1 MVDDEPTASREMPL
15 TQLAELQRA
24 FESALAEADPE
35 APVPGCGGWS
45 VRELAEHLG
54 SVHVW
59 AAGKVLGE
67 RLERPGSAAERGGAP
82 EARSL
87 AIRYR
92 ADAEL
97 LRTTLSSVPTDQPCQ
112 TFTGVGP
119 ASFWQRRQTHETL
132 IHLWDLS
139 QALGSAMP
147 DVQPAVWADCVAEVV
162 EVLHPRQ
169 LRLGRAKDPQECL
182 LLVSERSDRQWQVPA
197 ESLADPAAVIR
208 ASDLELALLLW
219 GRLDEAGLAVSGDA
233 RAAAAVLAG
242 PLTP

>member
-1 MVDDEPTASREMPL
+1 MVDDEPTASRGLPL
-15 TQLAELQRA
+15 AQLAELQRA
-24 FESALAEADPE
+24 FESALAGADPE
-35 APVPGCGGWS
+35 SPVPSCGRWS

-67 RLERPGSAAERGGAP
+67 RLERPGAAAARDGASDD
-82 EARSL
+82 RSL
-87 AIRYR
+87 ATRYR

-112 TFTGVGP
+112 TFTGLGP
-119 ASFWQRRQTHETL
+119 ASFWQRRQIHETL

-139 QALGSAMP
+139 QALGSARP
-147 DVQPAVWADCVAEVV
+147 EVQPAVWEDCVAEVV

-169 LRLGRAKDPQECL
+169 LRLGRAEDPQDSL
-182 LLVSERSDRQWQVPA
+182 LLISESSGRQWQVPA
-197 ESLADPAAVIR
+197 GSSAEPAAVIR
-208 ASDLELALLLW
+208 ACDAELALLLW
-219 GRLDEAGLAVSGDA
+219 GRLEETGLTVSGDA

>member
-1 MVDDEPTASREMPL
+1 MVDDEPTAPREMPL

-35 APVPGCGGWS
+35 TSVPGCGGWS

-59 AAGKVLGE
+59 AAGKVPGE
-67 RLERPGSAAERGGAP
+67 RQERPGSAAERVSASD
-82 EARSL
+82 ARSL
-87 AIRYR
+87 ALRYR

-97 LRTTLSSVPTDQPCQ
+97 LRATLSSVPADQPCQ
-112 TFTGVGP
+112 TFTGMGP

-147 DVQPAVWADCVAEVV
+147 DLQPAVWEDCVTEVV

-169 LRLGRAKDPQECL
+169 LRLGRAKDPRECL
-182 LLVSERSDRQWQVPA
+182 LLVSESSERQWQVPA
-197 ESLADPAAVIR
+197 ESLGDPAAVIR
-208 ASDLELALLLW
+208 ASDVELALLLW
-219 GRLDEAGLAVSGDA
+219 GRRDEIGLAVSGDA
-233 RAAAAVLAG
+233 RAATAVLAG